1 MALREIVETG
11 GDMDE
16 YKQVGA
22 AGWELFKAQLAWVGC
37 VNIWGAGKARKG
49 ATACSGSTG

>member
-22 AGWELFKAQLAWVGC
+22 AGWQRFNVQQQ
-37 VNIWGAGKARKG
+37 
-49 ATACSGSTG
+49 